1 MQWSNVKRYLSS
13 LLIVIVITIVFI
25 IPVIFLSIPKPEGVW
40 INCGVSE
47 ISPDFTT
54 EMREACRQLRATN
67 NLQNPI

>member
-67 NLQNPI
+67 NLQKPK